1 MSFGKVRIR
10 RVTSPADRKTFVK
23 VPWNIYKDDPRWVPP
38 LILDRLESIDEKKN
52 PFFEHGKAAYFIAE
66 QDGIAVGRVSA
77 HRNYLHNEYH
87 QDRTGFS
94 GFFESTKDPRVSRAL
109 LETAEGWLRAEGCD
123 QVLGPQNF
131 STNQEETGLLVE
143 DRVGPPMIMC
153 SYNPPYYKDLW
164 EEAGYEKAKDL
175 LGWHYEVGKIPEA
188 PQQIADAVE
197 RHPGLTI
204 RPMDRKNLRQEAK
217 IVGEIFNEA
226 WAKNWGYVPW
236 TENEVDHAAKMMK
249 LILIPEFTA
258 MAEVDG
264 KPAGMMLILPNILEV
279 LGDLNGRLLP
289 TGIFKLVRRL
299 LLKGHKF
306 QSVRL
311 VFLGI
316 KPEFR
321 GSALGGLSVLLYVL
335 AHRKAIKYGVK
346 VGELGWT
353 LEDNEKINTGIQF
366 MGGTVGKVYRVYG
379 KAL

>member
-1 MSFGKVRIR
+1 MSMNVRIR
-10 RVTSPADRKTFVK
+10 QVVTGADRKAFVR
-23 VPWNIYKDDPRWVPP
+23 VPWTIYKDDPDWVPP
-38 LILDRLESIDEKKN
+38 LLLDRLESIDERKN
-52 PFFEHGKAAYFIAE
+52 PFFEHGKASLFIAE
-66 QDGIAVGRVSA
+66 QDGVAVGRISA

-87 QDRTGFS
+87 KDKAGFTGFY
-94 GFFESTKDPRVSRAL
+94 ESTNDERVSRAL
-109 LETAEGWLRAEGCD
+109 FETAEGWLRDEGCD
-123 QVLGPQNF
+123 AVLGPQNF

-143 DRVGPPMIMC
+143 SRVGPPMVMC

-164 EEAGYEKAKDL
+164 AKAGYEKAKDL

-188 PQQIADAVE
+188 PMQIAEAVE
-197 RHPGLTI
+197 KHPGLTI
-204 RPMDRKNLRQEAK
+204 RPMSKKNISQEAK
-217 IVGEIFNEA
+217 IVGEIFNQA

-236 TENEVDHAAKMMK
+236 TEHEVDHAAKAMK

-258 MAEVDG
+258 IAEVDG
-264 KPAGMMLILPNILEV
+264 RPAGMMIVLPNILEV

-289 TGIFKLVRRL
+289 TGIFKLAHRL
-299 LLKGHKF
+299 MLNGHRF
-306 QSVRL
+306 QSARL

-321 GSALGGLSVLLYVL
+321 GSALGGLSVLLYIV
-335 AHRKAIKYGVK
+335 AHRNTLKYGIK

-366 MGGTVGKVYRVYG
+366 MGGTVGKVYRVFG